1 MNDTIN
7 VQKETNDLH
16 LFWMEQRIHLN
27 DIGEGPLFE
36 LEGLD
41 F

>member
-16 LFWMEQRIHLN
+16 LFWLEQRIRLN

-36 LEGLD
+36 LEGRY